1 MSKVKTEYQVPKQ
14 KQDPKTQTQD
24 DDGESSSTVKRK
36 KIDPTQ
42 DSDPL
47 APDDVDEKEKDKRDI
62 MKTSKT
68 RKGSVEKIRDSSSK
82 LLISSTSAEVSNNG
96 SGTLGRSRKKKAA
109 PQPPAQQ
116 QKTAQRPSKVDFSKD
131 GNDYSS
137 SSSISKSSGRK
148 ISKKEKKNLSSSFA
162 ITTSGS
168 EDCPFL
174 AFKVKVG

>member
-1 MSKVKTEYQVPKQ
+1 MQA
-14 KQDPKTQTQD
+14 QDN
-24 DDGESSSTVKRK
+24 DGESSSTAKRK
-36 KIDPTQ
+36 MIDLTQ

-47 APDDVDEKEKDKRDI
+47 APDDADEKEKDKRGI
-62 MKTSKT
+62 IKTSKT
-68 RKGSVEKIRDSSSK
+68 RKGSFEKIRDSSSK
-82 LLISSTSAEVSNNG
+82 LLISSTITEVPNNG

-116 QKTAQRPSKVDFSKD
+116 QKTAQQPSKIDFSKD
-131 GNDYSS
+131 GNDCSS

-162 ITTSGS
+162 MTTSGS

-174 AFKVKVG
+174 AFKVKVR